1 MPGYIIA
8 RHSSILS
15 DTGLCQATSSRGT
28 AAFSATP
35 AYAKLHH
42 REAQHH
48 SQQNRPMP
56 SYIIARHSSILS
68 NPGLCQATSSQGAAS
83 FSATPA
89 YARLHHREAQQ
100 HLHQPRRMPSY
111 VIAKHMY
118 DSGDTRL
125 FTMLPLRCHS
135 GLRYAAPL
143 GTGEQRLPPTLG
155 PVVLPRVPL
164 LVGVD
169 QGEELTHSLLG
180 RLPTTHLLQTLRN
193 PWEPRSAMDLR
204 AGLAQGQS
212 TGLLPRAQAAFWC
225 GKPCL
230 AESHVGI

>member
-15 DTGLCQATSSRGT
+15 NTGLCQATSSRGT

-100 HLHQPRRMPSY
+100 HLRHGSPRWPRGRPKHGPA
-111 VIAKHMY
+111 AK
-118 DSGDTRL
+118 
-125 FTMLPLRCHS
+125 
-135 GLRYAAPL
+135 
-143 GTGEQRLPPTLG
+143 GTGG
-155 PVVLPRVPL
+155 L
-164 LVGVD
+164 LVRKAMPR
-169 QGEELTHSLLG
+169 GE
-180 RLPTTHLLQTLRN
+180 PC
-193 PWEPRSAMDLR
+193 WDLR
-204 AGLAQGQS
+204 SRNGASRVAAWVAGMQENTDVQPGEL
-212 TGLLPRAQAAFWC
+212 
-225 GKPCL
+225 
-230 AESHVGI
+230 

>member
-15 DTGLCQATSSRGT
+15 NTGLCQATSSRGT

-42 REAQHH
+42 
-48 SQQNRPMP
+48 
-56 SYIIARHSSILS
+56 
-68 NPGLCQATSSQGAAS
+68 
-83 FSATPA
+83 
-89 YARLHHREAQQ
+89 
-100 HLHQPRRMPSY
+100 
-111 VIAKHMY
+111 
-118 DSGDTRL
+118 
-125 FTMLPLRCHS
+125 
-135 GLRYAAPL
+135 
-143 GTGEQRLPPTLG
+143 LG

>member
-8 RHSSILS
+8 SQNSTLRSS
-15 DTGLCQATSSRGT
+15 GLCQATSSRGT

-56 SYIIARHSSILS
+56 SYIIA
-68 NPGLCQATSSQGAAS
+68 S

-100 HLHQPRRMPSY
+100 HP
-111 VIAKHMY
+111 
-118 DSGDTRL
+118 
-125 FTMLPLRCHS
+125 
-135 GLRYAAPL
+135 AAPR
-143 GTGEQRLPPTLG
+143 GRGEQRLPPSLG
-155 PVVLPRVPL
+155 PVVLPGVPL

-169 QGEELTHSLLG
+169 QGEELTHCLLG

-193 PWEPRSAMDLR
+193 PWQPRSAMYLR

>member
-15 DTGLCQATSSRGT
+15 NTGLCQATSSRGT

-100 HLHQPRRMPSY
+100 HLHQPRRMLECKKIQMCNQVNCKETMFPSL
-111 VIAKHMY
+111 I
-118 DSGDTRL
+118 R
-125 FTMLPLRCHS
+125 
-135 GLRYAAPL
+135 L
-143 GTGEQRLPPTLG
+143 GTISLYNWWGWRWFVCTNVAHGSCAQKMFHSVNMLGSCDCFAVGPPPISPARTL
-155 PVVLPRVPL
+155 
-164 LVGVD
+164 
-169 QGEELTHSLLG
+169 
-180 RLPTTHLLQTLRN
+180 
-193 PWEPRSAMDLR
+193 
-204 AGLAQGQS
+204 
-212 TGLLPRAQAAFWC
+212 
-225 GKPCL
+225 
-230 AESHVGI
+230 

>member
-15 DTGLCQATSSRGT
+15 NTGLCQATSSRGT

-89 YARLHHREAQQ
+89 YARL
-100 HLHQPRRMPSY
+100 
-111 VIAKHMY
+111 
-118 DSGDTRL
+118 RL
-125 FTMLPLRCHS
+125 
-135 GLRYAAPL
+135 APL
-143 GTGEQRLPPTLG
+143 CFPGYR
-155 PVVLPRVPL
+155 
-164 LVGVD
+164 
-169 QGEELTHSLLG
+169 SL
-180 RLPTTHLLQTLRN
+180 
-193 PWEPRSAMDLR
+193 SV
-204 AGLAQGQS
+204 S
-212 TGLLPRAQAAFWC
+212 TKA
-225 GKPCL
+225 K
-230 AESHVGI
+230 S

>member
-1 MPGYIIA
+1 MGYEPTPKFPNCQT
-8 RHSSILS
+8 SI
-15 DTGLCQATSSRGT
+15 R
-28 AAFSATP
+28 
-35 AYAKLHH
+35 
-42 REAQHH
+42 
-48 SQQNRPMP
+48 N
-56 SYIIARHSSILS
+56 
-68 NPGLCQATSSQGAAS
+68 
-83 FSATPA
+83 
-89 YARLHHREAQQ
+89 ARLANE
-100 HLHQPRRMPSY
+100 
-111 VIAKHMY
+111 
-118 DSGDTRL
+118 
-125 FTMLPLRCHS
+125 
-135 GLRYAAPL
+135 
-143 GTGEQRLPPTLG
+143 LPPELPATLG